1 MMSRLF
7 STMKNSSFSKYHI
20 GEDNTQYQCR
30 VYEKNAKTLNQ
41 RVMVKLERK
50 AVLVNLKA
58 EKV

>member
-1 MMSRLF
+1 
-7 STMKNSSFSKYHI
+7 MKNSSFSKYHI